1 MLTIIV
7 IFWLIRSGLGCFKDC
22 LTDWLRP
29 GKFPVWRLAP
39 RLCLQAC
46 WWEWRLAGQFPVSQP
61 ARPTDCGRPC
71 GRALV
76 GRSELS
82 VLSCEWTRQL
92 QSTTGCSPSQPSSGP
107 TGLQSSL
114 QNLFDSLSEVKRD
127 RERRVVC
134 CPLERNSGSASV
146 SETTEMI
153 CSTCDSQ
160 WERERE
166 HQSNYWLRGELS
178 GESYSNNQQRI
189 AGWLIISLILPLSS

>member
-29 GKFPVWRLAP
+29 GKFPVWRLALLP
-39 RLCLQAC
+39 SSVCQPGLREKAR
-46 WWEWRLAGQFPVSQP
+46 WPVSCVP
-61 ARPTDCGRPC
+61 GRDCGRLWA
-71 GRALV
+71 RA
-76 GRSELS
+76 GPELS

-92 QSTTGCSPSQPSSGP
+92 QSTAGCSPSQPSSGP

-153 CSTCDSQ
+153 CSTCDCQ
-160 WERERE
+160 WERER
-166 HQSNYWLRGELS
+166 
-178 GESYSNNQQRI
+178 
-189 AGWLIISLILPLSS
+189 APV